1 MKRRLP
7 PLNAL
12 RAFEAAARLGRM
24 TAAAD
29 ELAVTPGAISRQV
42 QQLEQSLGT
51 VLFEG
56 SKNRPQL
63 SAMGR
68 QLLPALTAAFDQMDI
83 AVNAV
88 RDDSSGTLDICC
100 FNTFTVKWLIPR
112 LFDFNS
118 RYPDIDIRLSSA
130 DHRNNAHQTKDMAQE
145 RYDLVIRVEDMD
157 EQHDN
162 RILPLFQEWL
172 GPVLSPALAVS
183 FSIQTAADLSGKP
196 LLHTRTRANA
206 WQMWG
211 TAANCAVP
219 DTEGQEFEHYYFTL
233 EAAIAG
239 LGICIAPWHLVQDD
253 IRSGRLIAPLGFSAS
268 TYRYVAQRSRKQ
280 DKKLDLFCTWLQN
293 QAQLCPLP
301 TAKSDNLLVS

>member
-68 QLLPALTAAFDQMDI
+68 QLLPALTAAFDQMDA

-88 RDDSSGTLDICC
+88 RNDNSGTLDVCC

-112 LFDFNS
+112 LYDFNS
-118 RYPDIDIRLSSA
+118 RYPDIDVRLSSNDRRPYA
-130 DHRNNAHQTKDMAQE
+130 AQDSEHE
-145 RYDLVIRVEDMD
+145 RYDLVISVD
-157 EQHDN
+157 EACEESDDSDS
-162 RILPLFQEWL
+162 ILPLFQEWL
-172 GPVLSPALAVS
+172 GPVLSPALAA
-183 FSIQTAADLSGKP
+183 SIRIATAADLTGKA

-211 TAANCAVP
+211 QAAACAAPVA
-219 DTEGQEFEHYYFTL
+219 EGREFEHYYFTL

-239 LGICIAPWHLVQDD
+239 LGICMAPWHLVIDD

-268 TYRYVAQRSRKQ
+268 TYCYVARRGRKR
-280 DKKLDLFCTWLQN
+280 DKKLDLFCGWLQD
-293 QAQLCPLP
+293 QAALSPLP
-301 TAKSDNLLVS
+301 GNN

>member
-68 QLLPALTAAFDQMDI
+68 QLLPALTTAFDQIDA

-88 RDDSSGTLDICC
+88 RNDNSGTLDVCC

-112 LFDFNS
+112 LYEFNS
-118 RYPDIDIRLSSA
+118 RYPDIDVRLSSTDRRHYA
-130 DHRNNAHQTKDMAQE
+130 AQDSGHE
-145 RYDLVIRVEDMD
+145 RYDLVISVD
-157 EQHDN
+157 ETGEEPDD
-162 RILPLFQEWL
+162 RDRDSILPLFQEWL
-172 GPVLSPALAVS
+172 GPVLSPALAA
-183 FSIQTAADLSGKP
+183 SIKIATAADLTGKA

-211 TAANCAVP
+211 LAAGYMPPVA
-219 DTEGQEFEHYYFTL
+219 EGREFEHYYFTL

-239 LGICIAPWHLVQDD
+239 LGICIAPWHLVIDD
-253 IRSGRLIAPLGFSAS
+253 IRSGRLIAPLGFNAS
-268 TYRYVAQRSRKQ
+268 TYRYVARRSRKQ
-280 DKKLDLFCTWLQN
+280 DKKLDLFCGWLQN
-293 QAQLCPLP
+293 QAALSPLP
-301 TAKSDNLLVS
+301 DYS

>member
-1 MKRRLP
+1 MKRHLP

-68 QLLPALTAAFDQMDI
+68 QLLPALTAAFDQIDA

-88 RDDSSGTLDICC
+88 RNDNSGTLDICC

-112 LFDFNS
+112 LYDFNS
-118 RYPDIDIRLSSA
+118 RYPDIDVRLSSTDRRPYA
-130 DHRNNAHQTKDMAQE
+130 APDTEHE
-145 RYDLVIRVEDMD
+145 RYDLVISVD
-157 EQHDN
+157 EADEESDDRD

-172 GPVLSPALAVS
+172 GPVLSPALAS
-183 FSIQTAADLSGKP
+183 SINITTAADLTGKP
-196 LLHTRTRANA
+196 LLHTHTRANA

-211 TAANCAVP
+211 LAAGCA
-219 DTEGQEFEHYYFTL
+219 TSLAEGREFEHYYFTL

-239 LGICIAPWHLVQDD
+239 LGICIAPWHLVIDD

-268 TYRYVAQRSRKQ
+268 TYRYVVRRSRKQ
-280 DKKLDLFCTWLQN
+280 DKKLDLFCSWLQN
-293 QAQLCPLP
+293 QAALSPLP
-301 TAKSDNLLVS
+301 GDKLK